1 MKFFVDLII
10 KSVKTLVVVSK
21 FSRILSNTAE
31 KVWKDDGMRT
41 TFRHDATRMISP
53 MSCEGGKMRTSLLH
67 RFDSELV
74 MFSFISSF
82 LETPESGTS
91 TPEDLLKAVTSDN
104 VERASYVLSRSVNV
118 NTPLDLQN
126 NDTALHIAAR
136 RGLKAMAACL
146 IDNGADLHAL
156 NTDKF
161 TPLHCSIL
169 AADGSLGVATL
180 LLERGAETH
189 RQGNTFQ
196 LLTSYPYC

>member
-1 MKFFVDLII
+1 
-10 KSVKTLVVVSK
+10 
-21 FSRILSNTAE
+21 
-31 KVWKDDGMRT
+31 
-41 TFRHDATRMISP
+41 
-53 MSCEGGKMRTSLLH
+53 
-67 RFDSELV
+67 

-91 TPEDLLKAVTSDN
+91 TPEDFLKAVTSDN

-136 RGLKAMAACL
+136 KGLKAMATCL

-156 NTDKF
+156 NTDNF

-196 LLTSYPYC
+196 LITAVDIIPLLLTSLLITYPHLSCHLCQRTLKHLVIAVVNHYLTQPHL